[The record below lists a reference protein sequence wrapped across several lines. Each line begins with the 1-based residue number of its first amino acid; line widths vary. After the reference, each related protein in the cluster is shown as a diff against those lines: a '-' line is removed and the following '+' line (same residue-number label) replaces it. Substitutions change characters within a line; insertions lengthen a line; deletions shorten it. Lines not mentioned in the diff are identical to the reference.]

1 MSLWLPAERIRVL
14 SRKNDFMILAG
25 REKLYTENPG
35 VSYLVKE
42 GSVRVYAAF
51 SDGEN
56 ERRALPIL
64 RAQPGTVIPG
74 IVRKTAGGGVCRL
87 LVIPEKNAE
96 LEELPF
102 ESAHAAE
109 FFKAAGV
116 ECAEASETYPELL
129 ERFYQKETERENDV
143 ILDRELS
150 FIYDRSAERES
161 FTKAFDRSFIGRYAG
176 QNASD
181 YSDISKASAS
191 LHKALM
197 LICGIRHIDIAP
209 VQELK
214 EAFGSSFTVSDIAF
228 LSGFTARE
236 VILDGKTN
244 WEDVAP
250 LVIFP
255 EEGRPLAVFVR
266 FGILWYYEPKS
277 GKNGRLKSLKLD
289 REEIPGITIIRPLK
303 NSTLDFKGIIDFS
316 LREIRIRDI
325 LTFLISVGL
334 VTMFSL
340 IPSLLNEYVFSDV
353 IPTGLCEELFPLAVY
368 VVSMMLGGMLFSI
381 ARGLTLTRITGRI
394 RAAVQTAAY
403 DRLFHLKE
411 SDFRGSDPA
420 AISFKTEFLPDTFT
434 TVFTALAET
443 LVMIVMAAV
452 YAIRMNAYS
461 PFLTAV
467 SSGFVLVNVVTSIA
481 LGLLFRN
488 RQIAKSRLMM
498 KNRYFLLDTITGVE
512 TIRSF
517 GVAERFGNIYM
528 KYLTDYGKAELNLKR
543 SGRLSVFI
551 SSVTSAFSVI
561 AVYALTAFGNAVLT
575 KGQLFAF
582 LSLIGSFS
590 GAMVHVASDVLMFTI
605 MIPVLQ
611 NAFDIFSLPRENSP
625 SGKILRDFEGNIRVE
640 NISFAYDNSREPAL
654 FDVSM
659 DVRAGEYIGITGT
672 SGCGKS
678 TLIRLLLGFERP
690 MSGRIYYDGI
700 DLDRLNKAF
709 LRKKIGTVL
718 QNGTLFSGTIASNIS
733 ISPVTDDI
741 EAVKAAAEQACIA
754 EYIESLPMK
763 YDTILSENGENVS
776 GGIAQRIL
784 IARALAGDPKV
795 LILDEATS
803 ALDNI
808 TQAEVCSTLR
818 NSSATKI
825 VISHRLSTLEKCD
838 RVYVM
843 DRGRIAECGTVT
855 ELLEKKGLF
864 YELSRRQ
871 QT

>member
-1 MSLWLPAERIRVL
+1 MV
-14 SRKNDFMILAG
+14 LAG

-35 VSYLVKE
+35 VSYLIEE
-42 GSVRVYAAF
+42 GNVRVYVSY

-56 ERRALPIL
+56 ERRALPLL
-64 RAQPGTVIPG
+64 RAQTGTIIPG
-74 IVRKTAGGGVCRL
+74 IVRETAEGGVYRL

-96 LEELPF
+96 LKELPF

-109 FFKAAGV
+109 FFTAAGA
-116 ECAEASETYPELL
+116 ECGEASESYPELL
-129 ERFYQKETERENDV
+129 ERFYRKETERENDV

-161 FTKAFDRSFIGRYAG
+161 FTRVFDRSFIGRYSG
-176 QNASD
+176 QNSSD
-181 YSDISKASAS
+181 YSGISKSSAS
-191 LHKALM
+191 LHRALK
-197 LICGIRHIDIAP
+197 LICGIRHIEIASE
-209 VQELK
+209 QELK
-214 EAFGSSFTVSDIAF
+214 EAFGPSFTVSDIAF

-236 VILDGKTN
+236 VLLDGKTR
-244 WEDVAP
+244 WEDAAP

-255 EEGRPLAVFVR
+255 EDGRPLAVFVR
-266 FGILWYYEPKS
+266 FGIPLYYDPES
-277 GKNGRLKSLKLD
+277 GKNGRLKSLKPD
-289 REEIPGITIIRPLK
+289 GEEIPGISIIRPLK
-303 NSTLDFKGIIDFS
+303 NSKLDFKGIIDFS
-316 LREIRIRDI
+316 LSEIRIQDI
-325 LTFLISVGL
+325 LALLISVGL
-334 VTMFSL
+334 VTLFSL
-340 IPSLLNEYVFSDV
+340 IPSFLNEYVFANV
-353 IPTGLCEELFPLAVY
+353 IPTGLCGELFPLAIY
-368 VVSMMLGGMLFSI
+368 VVSLMLGGMLFSI

-411 SDFRGSDPA
+411 SSFRGSDPA
-420 AISFKTEFLPDTFT
+420 AISFKTELLPDTFT
-434 TVFTALAET
+434 TVFTAFAET

-467 SSGFVLVNVVTSIA
+467 SSTFVLVNVAVSIV

-498 KNRYFLLDTITGVE
+498 KNRYFLLEAITGVE

-528 KYLTDYGKAELNLKR
+528 KYLTDYGKAELKLKR
-543 SGRLSVFI
+543 SGRLSTFI
-551 SSVTSAFSVI
+551 SSVTSALSVI
-561 AVYALTAFGNAVLT
+561 AVYALAAFGNAALT

-582 LSLIGSFS
+582 MSLIGSFS
-590 GAMVHVASDVLMFTI
+590 GAMVHAASDILMFTI

-611 NAFDIFSLPRENSP
+611 NAFDVFSLPRENSQN
-625 SGKILRDFEGNIRVE
+625 GKILRDFEGNIRVE
-640 NISFAYDNSREPAL
+640 NVSFAYENSREPAL
-654 FDVSM
+654 LDVSM

-678 TLIRLLLGFERP
+678 TLVRLLLGFERP
-690 MSGRIYYDGI
+690 MSGEIYYDGI

-733 ISPVTDDI
+733 VSPVTDDI

-763 YDTILSENGENVS
+763 YDTLLSENGENVS

-784 IARALAGDPKV
+784 IARALAGGPKV

-808 TQAEVCSTLR
+808 TQAEVCTALR

-825 VISHRLSTLEKCD
+825 VIAHRLSTLEKCD

-871 QT
+871 QTGKMQRSEIK